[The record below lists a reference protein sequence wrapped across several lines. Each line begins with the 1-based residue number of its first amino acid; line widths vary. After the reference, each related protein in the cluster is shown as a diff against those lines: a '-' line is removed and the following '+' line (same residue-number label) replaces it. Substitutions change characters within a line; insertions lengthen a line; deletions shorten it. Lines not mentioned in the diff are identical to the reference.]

1 MQWVER
7 GSCGNGTAYALAGNP
22 TEELPADGRAHTV
35 QEHPGEEHDGAL
47 AVRDETLSPLR
58 PVPAGGE
65 RDWPAARTRGVPL
78 RHPSTSSGTRA

>member
-22 TEELPADGRAHTV
+22 TKELPADGRAHTV
-35 QEHPGEEHDGAL
+35 QKHPGEEHDGAL
-47 AVRDETLSPLR
+47 AVRDDTLSPLR

-65 RDWPAARTRGVPL
+65 RDWPAPRTEEC
-78 RHPSTSSGTRA
+78 PSAIPSISSGTRA